1 MKGEDRLRIEET
13 LRTEDLLS
21 QAKETVDRVSS
32 MSLWKHWYKV
42 VTQQKKLL
50 SSKLLR
56 FQVPWVRSYSE
67 RRGVSDSVVGPE
79 GKWE

>member
-32 MSLWKHWYKV
+32 MSL
-42 VTQQKKLL
+42 
-50 SSKLLR
+50 
-56 FQVPWVRSYSE
+56 
-67 RRGVSDSVVGPE
+67 
-79 GKWE
+79 